1 MKFSAVILILIALY
15 LIFRINKTD
24 QVGGAVKQL
33 SIENKTSDPY
43 YARQYRELDNIDNV
57 LIRPLGKG
65 NKNTEKLLPSNMFDS
80 VDQELR
86 VPIKKY
92 LDFID
97 IMKKTT
103 PEKTKVLVESKQP
116 YFLDESLI
124 IDYYGKKY
132 YWDSRYPKQPISV
145 EFAKDPLT
153 YAKLHPNEYPSYVIA
168 SRNLAE
174 LEPNSDDSL
183 FYEN

>member
-1 MKFSAVILILIALY
+1 MKFSAIILVVVALY
-15 LIFRINKTD
+15 LIFKIGKTD

-33 SIENKTSDPY
+33 TIKNKTNDPY
-43 YARQYRELDNIDNV
+43 YARQYRELDDVDNV

-65 NKNTEKLLPSNMFDS
+65 NKETEKLLPSNMFDS

-97 IMKKTT
+97 IMQKTT

-124 IDYYGKKY
+124 INYY
-132 YWDSRYPKQPISV
+132 RI
-145 EFAKDPLT
+145 
-153 YAKLHPNEYPSYVIA
+153 
-168 SRNLAE
+168 
-174 LEPNSDDSL
+174 L
-183 FYEN
+183 F